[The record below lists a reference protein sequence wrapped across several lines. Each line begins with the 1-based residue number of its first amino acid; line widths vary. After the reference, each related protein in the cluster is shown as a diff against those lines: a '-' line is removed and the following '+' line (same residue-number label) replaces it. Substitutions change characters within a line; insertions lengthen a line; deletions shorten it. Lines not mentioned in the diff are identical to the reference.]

1 MKSTLSIITFMLLSL
16 LVQAQTAEVPKKE
29 FAVALSAS
37 SLTVS
42 PGDNKTVEMSILR
55 SKSYQKGEATLN
67 ISSRLP
73 EGLAVTFEPAKT
85 SDSKTEVRIAAAA
98 GLASGTY
105 NVILNCTLNYKAK
118 GTSLKIVVP

>member
-1 MKSTLSIITFMLLSL
+1 MFFSL

-29 FAVALSAS
+29 FAVTLSES

-42 PGDNKTVEMSILR
+42 PGESKTIEMSILR
-55 SKSYQKGEATLN
+55 SKLYQKGEATLN

-73 EGLAVTFEPAKT
+73 DGLAVTFEPANT
-85 SDSKTEVRIAAAA
+85 TDSKTEVRVVAAA